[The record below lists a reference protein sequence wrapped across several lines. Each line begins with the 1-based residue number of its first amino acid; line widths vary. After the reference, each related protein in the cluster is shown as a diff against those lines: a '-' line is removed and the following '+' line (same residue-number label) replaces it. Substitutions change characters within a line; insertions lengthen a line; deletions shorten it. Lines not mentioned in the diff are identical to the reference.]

1 MIIRNTPSVLR
12 MMENVVIHLSR
23 ELQLPEKLEH
33 VPINIKTIY
42 SDAVTAVLKGS
53 LVDLDLA
60 IAYTYADV
68 ALIDYSNDRSRARI
82 DSELLA
88 HVFTK
93 MCVLEFLKW
102 ISGSKESRRRECLGI
117 PMGYSADFCKDMID
131 TFKTEYI
138 SILHNYGLWNN
149 VKTCKPTN
157 TKKKTTK
164 SSKSTSKSTKKDA
177 LTVAQFGEFNMDR
190 YKERVNAHVEEATSS
205 IYN

>member
-102 ISGSKESRRRECLGI
+102 ISGSKERRECLGI
-117 PMGYSADFCKDMID
+117 PMGYSADFCKNMID

-138 SILHNYGLWNN
+138 SILHNYGLWEN
-149 VKTCKPTN
+149 VKTSKPRD

-177 LTVAQFGEFNMDR
+177 LTVAQSGEFDMGR
-190 YKERVNAHVEEATSS
+190 YKARVNAHVEEATST
-205 IYN
+205 IYK

>member
-102 ISGSKESRRRECLGI
+102 ISGSKERRECLGI
-117 PMGYSADFCKDMID
+117 PMGYSADFCKNMID

-138 SILHNYGLWNN
+138 SILYNYGLWKN
-149 VKTCKPTN
+149 VKTSKPTN

-164 SSKSTSKSTKKDA
+164 SSKSTSKSTKKDV
-177 LTVAQFGEFNMDR
+177 LTVAQSGEFDMGR
-190 YKERVNAHVEEATSS
+190 YKARVKASIEEATE
-205 IYN
+205 

>member
-12 MMENVVIHLSR
+12 MMENVVIHLSK

-102 ISGSKESRRRECLGI
+102 ISGSKERRECLGI
-117 PMGYSADFCKDMID
+117 PMGYSADFCKNMID

-138 SILHNYGLWNN
+138 SILHNYGLWKN
-149 VKTCKPTN
+149 VKTSKPRD

-164 SSKSTSKSTKKDA
+164 SSKSTSKSTKKDV
-177 LTVAQFGEFNMDR
+177 LTGAQFGEFDMGR
-190 YKERVNAHVEEATSS
+190 YKARVNASIGEATK
-205 IYN
+205 

>member
-102 ISGSKESRRRECLGI
+102 ISGSKERRESLGI
-117 PMGYSADFCKDMID
+117 PMGYSADFCKNMID

-138 SILHNYGLWNN
+138 SILYNYGLWKN
-149 VKTCKPTN
+149 VKTSKPTD

-164 SSKSTSKSTKKDA
+164 SSKSTSKSTKKDV
-177 LTVAQFGEFNMDR
+177 LTAAQFGEFDMDR
-190 YKERVNAHVEEATSS
+190 YKRRVNASIEEATE
-205 IYN
+205 

>member
-1 MIIRNTPSVLR
+1 MMIIRNTPSVLR
-12 MMENVVIHLSR
+12 MMENVVIHLSK
-23 ELQLPEKLEH
+23 ELRLPERLEH
-33 VPINIKTIY
+33 VPINIRTIY
-42 SDAVTAVLKGS
+42 SDAVNAILKGS
-53 LVDLDLA
+53 LLDLDLA
-60 IAYTYADV
+60 IAYTYSDV
-68 ALIDYSNDRSRARI
+68 ALVNYSNDRCRARI

-102 ISGSKESRRRECLGI
+102 ISGSKERRECLGI

-138 SILHNYGLWNN
+138 SILHNYGLWKN
-149 VKTCKPTN
+149 VKTSKPTN

-177 LTVAQFGEFNMDR
+177 LTVAQFGEFDMGR
-190 YKERVNAHVEEATSS
+190 YKARVNASIEEATE
-205 IYN
+205 

>member
-1 MIIRNTPSVLR
+1 
-12 MMENVVIHLSR
+12 MMENVVIHLSK
-23 ELQLPEKLEH
+23 ELQLPERLEH
-33 VPINIKTIY
+33 VPINIRTIY
-42 SDAVTAVLKGS
+42 SAAVTAVLKGS

-68 ALIDYSNDRSRARI
+68 ALVNYSNDRCRARI

-102 ISGSKESRRRECLGI
+102 ISGSKERRECLGI
-117 PMGYSADFCKDMID
+117 PVGYSADFCKNMID

-138 SILHNYGLWNN
+138 SILHNYGLWKN
-149 VKTCKPTN
+149 VKTSKPTN

-164 SSKSTSKSTKKDA
+164 SSKSTSKSTKKDV

-190 YKERVNAHVEEATSS
+190 YKARVNASIEEATK
-205 IYN
+205 

>member
-12 MMENVVIHLSR
+12 IMENVVIHLSR

-33 VPINIKTIY
+33 VPINVKTIY

-102 ISGSKESRRRECLGI
+102 ISGSKEIRECLGI
-117 PMGYSADFCKDMID
+117 PVGYSADFCKNMIY

-138 SILHNYGLWNN
+138 SILHNYGLWKNDKASKPAV
-149 VKTCKPTN
+149 VKKE
-157 TKKKTTK
+157 TTK
-164 SSKSTSKSTKKDA
+164 PSKSTTKTTGKSTKKTTTKKPA
-177 LTVAQFGEFNMDR
+177 SKKKG
-190 YKERVNAHVEEATSS
+190 
-205 IYN
+205 

>member
-102 ISGSKESRRRECLGI
+102 ISGSKERRECLGI
-117 PMGYSADFCKDMID
+117 PVGYSADFCKNMID

-138 SILHNYGLWNN
+138 SILYNYGLWKN
-149 VKTCKPTN
+149 VKTSKPTN

-164 SSKSTSKSTKKDA
+164 SSKSSSKSTKKDA
-177 LTVAQFGEFNMDR
+177 LTVAQFGEFDMDR
-190 YKERVNAHVEEATSS
+190 YKARVNASIEEATE
-205 IYN
+205 

>member
-12 MMENVVIHLSR
+12 MMENVVIHLSK
-23 ELQLPEKLEH
+23 ELQLPERLEH
-33 VPINIKTIY
+33 VPINIRTIY

-68 ALIDYSNDRSRARI
+68 ALVNYSNDKCRARI

-102 ISGSKESRRRECLGI
+102 VGDSKSRRECFGVTVS
-117 PMGYSADFCKDMID
+117 YDADFYKDMIE
-131 TFKTEYI
+131 TLKTEYKC
-138 SILHNYGLWNN
+138 ILHSYGLLEDN
-149 VKTCKPTN
+149 KASKPTD

-164 SSKSTSKSTKKDA
+164 TSKSTTKTTSKSTTKAASKKKV
-177 LTVAQFGEFNMDR
+177 T
-190 YKERVNAHVEEATSS
+190 K
-205 IYN
+205 